1 MKISIGSDHGG
12 YEYKQ
17 EVINFLKNHNYEVID
32 EGTHSLESC
41 NYAEYAYKVAKD
53 VQSKKADFGIVIC
66 TSGEGV
72 CMASNK
78 VKGVRCGLAYNDEV
92 ASLMRKHNNA
102 NVISFSQ
109 KFMSLGDILRRVEI
123 FLNTKF
129 EGGRHQVRVDFI
141 DNIKD

>member
-17 EVINFLKNHNYEVID
+17 EVIKFLKNHNYEVID

>member
-1 MKISIGSDHGG
+1 MVISIGSDHGG

-17 EVINFLKNHNYEVID
+17 EVIKYLKEHNYEVID
-32 EGTHSLESC
+32 EGTHSLDSC

-53 VQSKKADFGIVIC
+53 VQTKKADYGVVIC

-72 CMASNK
+72 CMAANK
-78 VKGVRCGLAYNDEV
+78 VKGVRCGLAYNDQV

-109 KFMSLGDILRRVEI
+109 KFMALNDIITRLEI

-141 DNIKD
+141 DNIND

>member
-17 EVINFLKNHNYEVID
+17 EVIKFLKNHNYEVID

-53 VQSKKADFGIVIC
+53 VQSKEADFGIVIC

-129 EGGRHQVRVDFI
+129 EGGRHQARVDFI

>member
-17 EVINFLKNHNYEVID
+17 EVIKFLKNHNYEVID

-53 VQSKKADFGIVIC
+53 VQSKEADFGIVIC

>member
-17 EVINFLKNHNYEVID
+17 EVIKFLKNHNYEVID

-109 KFMSLGDILRRVEI
+109 KFMSLWDILRRVEI